1 MLLAEEMLAALGY
14 EPAGFTRPSDALDE
28 FRADPSRFDVVV
40 LDYLMPEMT
49 GTELTKHLRAMRADI
64 PIVLVSGYE
73 GPVLLQEAF
82 SAGIE
87 HVITKPLALQQL
99 AEDDGQR
106 ARADLH
112 ALRAGRRS
120 GNRLAATPEYMPG
133 GRRAQPATARRH
145 YRP

>member
-28 FRADPSRFDVVV
+28 FRADPSRWDAIV

-49 GTELTKHLRAMRADI
+49 GMELTKHLRALRADI
-64 PIVLVSGYE
+64 PIVLVSSYE

-82 SAGIE
+82 AAGID

-99 AEDDGQR
+99 AE
-106 ARADLH
+106 AMAK
-112 ALRAGRRS
+112 AL
-120 GNRLAATPEYMPG
+120 
-133 GRRAQPATARRH
+133 AQISTR
-145 YRP
+145 